1 MWIRCGFLLII
12 CIPFRSQRIPLKA
25 SNISDKLNKE
35 KNRRR
40 KKEKSKW
47 PFYWLY
53 VNLLYEKLQIFPTHQ
68 NVHFSLHHLN
78 RHIKLNVLEDKRM
91 KKKRWKKFR
100 RRHYK
105 KRHIMNKCTQAV
117 ATYSASKRKSRC
129 ELYEFILSV
138 LAVSNQGKLR
148 ERSSLFTPFRCIN
161 HHNSLSHATKN
172 EKCYNISLRWLHH
185 ICILKKLKNDR
196 RRKNQNEKC
205 NK

>member
-1 MWIRCGFLLII
+1 MKNCKSSRRIKMFIFLCII
-12 CIPFRSQRIPLKA
+12 WTGT
-25 SNISDKLNKE
+25 SNWMC
-35 KNRRR
+35 RRTNEWR
-40 KKEKSKW
+40 KKD
-47 PFYWLY
+47 
-53 VNLLYEKLQIFPTHQ
+53 QA
-68 NVHFSLHHLN
+68 
-78 RHIKLNVLEDKRM
+78 
-91 KKKRWKKFR
+91 KFR

-148 ERSSLFTPFRCIN
+148 ERSSLFAPFRCIN